1 MPIPSPGTLT
11 GNCYSQGG
19 NPVPVIISGTPRCC
33 ACRLE
38 SSGVCVADD
47 LRPATAGNQCGL
59 FTYPGENRS
68 EQAQKHAQ
76 QTFGDAIGKSFDD
89 AVARFTFPV
98 WMLQLLRK
106 ARDRI
111 IRLLETLWDR
121 LF

>member
-1 MPIPSPGTLT
+1 SLATVTARVATLFPSSFPVLPVAAPVGWNLPAFVSLMIHALPPQATSAV
-11 GNCYSQGG
+11 YSH
-19 NPVPVIISGTPRCC
+19 IR
-33 ACRLE
+33 
-38 SSGVCVADD
+38 
-47 LRPATAGNQCGL
+47 
-59 FTYPGENRS
+59 GENRS